1 MAFRFNKIS
10 TKPTPFPV
18 PLGDTCEDAI
28 VNDVDV
34 NGESLSLS
42 RIPTQGGG
50 SCWRIYTLSPDS
62 SSQEYS
68 IDDSAG
74 FCTTARRTG
83 IREEIRLLP
92 QNRRV
97 VVVLGVARG
106 TQTEGTIRPTPT
118 THATATSIMRK
129 RPIIL
134 VATTSRTR
142 IGPFRDDD
150 DTILV
155 TRLPPPPSPLDKST
169 GRCRARPQT

>member
-1 MAFRFNKIS
+1 MAGVTPLALRFNKIS
-10 TKPTPFPV
+10 TKLTPLPA
-18 PLGDTCEDAI
+18 PLGDTGEDAI
-28 VNDVDV
+28 VDDVDV
-34 NGESLSLS
+34 NGELLSLS
-42 RIPTQGGG
+42 
-50 SCWRIYTLSPDS
+50 RIYTLSPDS
-62 SSQEYS
+62 ASQEYS

-83 IREEIRLLP
+83 IRDNVLRLP

-97 VVVLGVARG
+97 VVVLGVVRG
-106 TQTEGTIRPTPT
+106 TQTEGIIRPTPT
-118 THATATSIMRK
+118 THATAASIMKK

-134 VATTSRTR
+134 VASTSRTR

-155 TRLPPPPSPLDKST
+155 TRPPPPPSPLDKST